1 MRRYEPGNQAPPASA
16 FNERQAPEQGHRK
29 LIRPNLSELKDRL
42 AVRPPRRKQVPPEQT
57 NAEAFYYLKQ
67 MNSKTPMV
75 VVMKDGEELRGIIE
89 WYDRTCI
96 KVNRIGAPN
105 LLVMKLAVKYMYK
118 AEEAMGGRDE
128 SRSARLDPEA

>member
-1 MRRYEPGNQAPPASA
+1 MIRRYDTGPPGPTSGTPERRQDEQA
-16 FNERQAPEQGHRK
+16 HRK

-42 AVRPPRRKQVPPEQT
+42 APRAPRRKQVPPEQT

-75 VVMKDGEELRGIIE
+75 VVLKDGGELRGVIE

-96 KVNRIGAPN
+96 KVNRQGAPN
-105 LLVMKLAVKYMYK
+105 LMVMKDCIKYMYK
-118 AEEAMGGRDE
+118 AEEIGEDRGPNADGI
-128 SRSARLDPEA
+128 

>member
-1 MRRYEPGNQAPPASA
+1 MRRLNTDTRGGGGVVADRRSEIQGN
-16 FNERQAPEQGHRK
+16 RR

-42 AVRPPRRKQVPPEQT
+42 TTRGPRRKQAPPDQT

-67 MNSKTPMV
+67 MNSKTPMIV
-75 VVMKDGEELRGIIE
+75 VLRDGEEIRGIIE

-105 LLVMKLAVKYMYK
+105 LMVMKDCVKYMFK
-118 AEEAMGGRDE
+118 AEELGDE
-128 SRSARLDPEA
+128 KHPRADGI

>member
-1 MRRYEPGNQAPPASA
+1 MRRLNTDTRGGGGVAADRRGDMQA
-16 FNERQAPEQGHRK
+16 NRR
-29 LIRPNLSELKDRL
+29 LIRPNLSDLKDRIST
-42 AVRPPRRKQVPPEQT
+42 RQPRRKQVPPDQT

-75 VVMKDGEELRGIIE
+75 VVLKDGEEIRGIIE

-105 LLVMKLAVKYMYK
+105 LMVMKDCVKYMFK
-118 AEEAMGGRDE
+118 AEELGDE
-128 SRSARLDPEA
+128 KHPRADGI